1 MTFTKRILK
10 SYKRKSSGCE
20 RYIRQPELLQIGGYE
35 VKFVLFEFKSAG
47 IEAVICTFWA
57 MRSRWLPRSMMWPW
71 SSTMM
76 TSEFWTVDRRCAM
89 TNTVRPFIKASMPDC
104 TMASV
109 RVSME
114 DVASSRIMT
123 GGSATAARA
132 MEMSWRWP
140 CERPLRRR
148 KERCH
153 SPAAAYE

>member
-1 MTFTKRILK
+1 
-10 SYKRKSSGCE
+10 
-20 RYIRQPELLQIGGYE
+20 
-35 VKFVLFEFKSAG
+35 
-47 IEAVICTFWA
+47 
-57 MRSRWLPRSMMWPW
+57 
-71 SSTMM
+71 
-76 TSEFWTVDRRCAM
+76 M

-140 CERPLRRR
+140 CERPLPSP
-148 KERCH
+148 ERTV
-153 SPAAAYE
+153 S